1 MSSRST
7 VDLLVVQ
14 VLWDVQVPLVNIGV
28 AQFLDACGVRGVLV
42 PVEQR
47 VKELH
52 LLLHTARVNETDR
65 DCRQPVRD
73 AAGPIRTRHNT
84 HEGDHI
90 SAHERGRGAA
100 QIRWELLTLAGT
112 VDGQVIP

>member
-1 MSSRST
+1 
-7 VDLLVVQ
+7 
-14 VLWDVQVPLVNIGV
+14 
-28 AQFLDACGVRGVLV
+28 V

-47 VKELH
+47 VKLH

-90 SAHERGRGAA
+90 SAHERVRGAA

-112 VDGQVIP
+112 RHPLRETTRCEGPFEVQ